1 MVNQV
6 NLALLRET
14 LIAAE
19 AAGEFDMDKYIHPC
33 GSPSCI
39 IGWVD
44 HLVREETAAE
54 WLGVSTC
61 SVAHIYAGWMNGG
74 RPDFPTVLRFLDVMR
89 DEDRVPNWRE
99 VR

>member
-1 MVNQV
+1 VVNQV

-19 AAGEFDMDKYIHPC
+19 AVGEFDIDTYRNEC

-44 HLVREETAAE
+44 HLARGETAPE
-54 WLGVSTC
+54 WLGVSVY
-61 SVAHIYAGWMNGG
+61 SASHIYVGWMNGG
-74 RPDFPTVLRFLDVMR
+74 RPDFPTVLRFFGCYAG
-89 DEDRVPNWRE
+89 
-99 VR
+99 